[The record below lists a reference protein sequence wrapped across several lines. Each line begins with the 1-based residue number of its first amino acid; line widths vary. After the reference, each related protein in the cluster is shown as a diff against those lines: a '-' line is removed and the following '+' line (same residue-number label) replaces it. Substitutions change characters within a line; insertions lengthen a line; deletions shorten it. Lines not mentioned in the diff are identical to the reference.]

1 MLDPGSWTKYYSTF
15 NQKNC
20 HLALKIWVGDPGTVS
35 GHSIPDPD
43 PLHKKNR
50 IQVHNCGSGSESR
63 IPMKVSKRNWI
74 PDWRIQMRTASYEY
88 RKAEQLRTV
97 SCGSDLGQLK
107 NRRIKNSASDPD
119 WIKTW
124 VWIWIQRSAS
134 RLQFRIQESG
144 TGSGTKFN
152 NKTGSGSGSNE
163 SGSKTLART
172 AV

>member
-15 NQKNC
+15 NQTNC

-43 PLHKKNR
+43 PLHKQNR

-74 PDWRIQMRTASYEY
+74 PGWRIQMRTASYEY
-88 RKAEQLRTV
+88 RKADQLRTV

-107 NRRIKNSASDPD
+107 NRRIKE
-119 WIKTW
+119 
-124 VWIWIQRSAS
+124 QCFGS
-134 RLQFRIQESG
+134 RLDQNMSLDLDPAFGFQAPVPDSRIRNRVRNRIQQ
-144 TGSGTKFN
+144 
-152 NKTGSGSGSNE
+152 
-163 SGSKTLART
+163 
-172 AV
+172 